1 VAPNGATYSLTSTGL
16 ANWRAQTGFGMHDQ
30 WQVNPLFVS
39 SGAGDFRLQAGS
51 PAIGAA
57 SWGGDL
63 GAAVYL
69 P

>member
-1 VAPNGATYSLTSTGL
+1 MYALNSTGL

-39 SGAGDFRLQAGS
+39 SGSGDFRLQAGS
-51 PAIGAA
+51 PAIDAA